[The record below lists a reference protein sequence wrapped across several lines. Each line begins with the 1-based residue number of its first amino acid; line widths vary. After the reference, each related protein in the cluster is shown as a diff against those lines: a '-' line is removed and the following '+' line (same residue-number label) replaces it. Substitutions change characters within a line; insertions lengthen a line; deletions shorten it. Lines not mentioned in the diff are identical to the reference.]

1 MKQHL
6 QKLKDVKAGDSLLDV
21 LTADFLNSVIGSLRG
36 LARGENIV
44 KGNNTLLARGAD
56 WVRISANAKGDS
68 TAGSESFLPWD
79 IYSLVGVGEPNPETG
94 KYASYKAKVYPGTL
108 YGMIPTNL
116 TGEAG
121 LTEFTISGTTTIIF
135 KARAATNG
143 SNITSLTIVADATQP
158 IPQVPAV
165 NAMPDA
171 FDAVFAMIIGGV
183 VFRTIGA
190 GNISATST
198 KLFITDKAS
207 TPEFGQ
213 LGYESHYIWGI
224 SS

>member
-1 MKQHL
+1 
-6 QKLKDVKAGDSLLDV
+6 
-21 LTADFLNSVIGSLRG
+21 
-36 LARGENIV
+36 
-44 KGNNTLLARGAD
+44 
-56 WVRISANAKGDS
+56 
-68 TAGSESFLPWD
+68 
-79 IYSLVGVGEPNPETG
+79 
-94 KYASYKAKVYPGTL
+94 
-108 YGMIPTNL
+108 MIPTNL